1 MKKIINRKNAAAV
14 ACAAMM
20 ICAAGAVPDSVL
32 SVSMPVQAAEA
43 AVQTS
48 LPQVTG
54 LTSKTP
60 DISSIRL
67 SWNAVNGADGYSVGM
82 RSKGQYPEIADVT
95 DTTYLVTG
103 LPAAT
108 RENFKVRAYKIVNGQ
123 KVYGDYSVNYNS
135 ATNPRPISGLK
146 AQTGN
151 TSVSLSWKKV
161 GCSNYRVFMLKNGKW
176 KQIAQTDTNS
186 YTVIGLDA
194 GSYKFKVRACKRD
207 DKGANH
213 YGKYSQEITAQAV
226 TVNKVTGL
234 TSKTPNTSS
243 IKLSWNAVSG
253 ADGYSVGMRSKGKY
267 PEIADVKGTTYTVK
281 GLPAATREN
290 FKVRAYKIVDG
301 VKIYSDYCEN
311 YNSATNP
318 RKVTGVK
325 ASDITASTL
334 DLNWKSVGCTSYKVF
349 IYTNGKWKNIASST
363 VNSCAI
369 NGMSYV
375 DGVLL
380 ANKTYSLPASYDPK
394 GLTKETSAAFKK
406 MQTAAY
412 KDGISLWVCSGYRSY
427 YDQKYLY
434 NMYCNRDGKAVA
446 DKYSARPGYSDH
458 QTGMAIDV
466 NNASDS
472 FGGTREA
479 KWLANNCAKYGF
491 IIRYPKGK
499 EAYTGYQYE
508 PWHIRYV
515 GTPLAQ
521 NITNSGL
528 SLEEYFGITSQYKD

>member
-1 MKKIINRKNAAAV
+1 
-14 ACAAMM
+14 
-20 ICAAGAVPDSVL
+20 
-32 SVSMPVQAAEA
+32 
-43 AVQTS
+43 
-48 LPQVTG
+48 
-54 LTSKTP
+54 
-60 DISSIRL
+60 
-67 SWNAVNGADGYSVGM
+67 
-82 RSKGQYPEIADVT
+82 
-95 DTTYLVTG
+95 
-103 LPAAT
+103 
-108 RENFKVRAYKIVNGQ
+108 
-123 KVYGDYSVNYNS
+123 
-135 ATNPRPISGLK
+135 
-146 AQTGN
+146 
-151 TSVSLSWKKV
+151 
-161 GCSNYRVFMLKNGKW
+161 
-176 KQIAQTDTNS
+176 
-186 YTVIGLDA
+186 
-194 GSYKFKVRACKRD
+194 
-207 DKGANH
+207 
-213 YGKYSQEITAQAV
+213 
-226 TVNKVTGL
+226 
-234 TSKTPNTSS
+234 
-243 IKLSWNAVSG
+243 
-253 ADGYSVGMRSKGKY
+253 
-267 PEIADVKGTTYTVK
+267 
-281 GLPAATREN
+281 
-290 FKVRAYKIVDG
+290 
-301 VKIYSDYCEN
+301 
-311 YNSATNP
+311 
-318 RKVTGVK
+318 
-325 ASDITASTL
+325 
-334 DLNWKSVGCTSYKVF
+334 
-349 IYTNGKWKNIASST
+349 
-363 VNSCAI
+363 
-369 NGMSYV
+369 MSYV

-434 NMYCNRDGKAVA
+434 NMYCNRDGKAAA

>member
-1 MKKIINRKNAAAV
+1 
-14 ACAAMM
+14 
-20 ICAAGAVPDSVL
+20 
-32 SVSMPVQAAEA
+32 
-43 AVQTS
+43 
-48 LPQVTG
+48 
-54 LTSKTP
+54 
-60 DISSIRL
+60 
-67 SWNAVNGADGYSVGM
+67 
-82 RSKGQYPEIADVT
+82 
-95 DTTYLVTG
+95 
-103 LPAAT
+103 
-108 RENFKVRAYKIVNGQ
+108 
-123 KVYGDYSVNYNS
+123 
-135 ATNPRPISGLK
+135 
-146 AQTGN
+146 
-151 TSVSLSWKKV
+151 
-161 GCSNYRVFMLKNGKW
+161 
-176 KQIAQTDTNS
+176 
-186 YTVIGLDA
+186 
-194 GSYKFKVRACKRD
+194 
-207 DKGANH
+207 
-213 YGKYSQEITAQAV
+213 
-226 TVNKVTGL
+226 
-234 TSKTPNTSS
+234 
-243 IKLSWNAVSG
+243 
-253 ADGYSVGMRSKGKY
+253 MRSKGKY

-363 VNSCAI
+363 VNSCAINGLYAKTTYRFKVRACKTDDKGSNHYGAYSEEITVKTPDHTVEVI

>member
-67 SWNAVNGADGYSVGM
+67 GWNAVNGADGYSVGM

-151 TSVSLSWKKV
+151 ASVSLSWKKV

-186 YTVIGLDA
+186 YTVKGLDA

-213 YGKYSQEITAQAV
+213 YGKYSQEITV
-226 TVNKVTGL
+226 
-234 TSKTPNTSS
+234 KTP
-243 IKLSWNAVSG
+243 
-253 ADGYSVGMRSKGKY
+253 DH
-267 PEIADVKGTTYTVK
+267 TV
-281 GLPAATREN
+281 E
-290 FKVRAYKIVDG
+290 V
-301 VKIYSDYCEN
+301 
-311 YNSATNP
+311 
-318 RKVTGVK
+318 
-325 ASDITASTL
+325 
-334 DLNWKSVGCTSYKVF
+334 
-349 IYTNGKWKNIASST
+349 
-363 VNSCAI
+363 I

-434 NMYCNRDGKAVA
+434 DMYCNRDGKAAA

-472 FGGTREA
+472 FDGTREA

>member
-43 AVQTS
+43 VEQTS

-67 SWNAVNGADGYSVGM
+67 SWNAVSGADGYSIGM

-194 GSYKFKVRACKRD
+194 GSYKFKVRACKTD
-207 DKGANH
+207 DKGSNH
-213 YGKYSQEITAQAV
+213 YGAYSEEITV
-226 TVNKVTGL
+226 
-234 TSKTPNTSS
+234 KTP
-243 IKLSWNAVSG
+243 
-253 ADGYSVGMRSKGKY
+253 DH
-267 PEIADVKGTTYTVK
+267 TV
-281 GLPAATREN
+281 E
-290 FKVRAYKIVDG
+290 V
-301 VKIYSDYCEN
+301 
-311 YNSATNP
+311 
-318 RKVTGVK
+318 
-325 ASDITASTL
+325 
-334 DLNWKSVGCTSYKVF
+334 
-349 IYTNGKWKNIASST
+349 
-363 VNSCAI
+363 I

>member
-43 AVQTS
+43 VEQTS

-67 SWNAVNGADGYSVGM
+67 SWNAVSGADGYSVGM

-151 TSVSLSWKKV
+151 ASVSLSWKNV

-176 KQIAQTDTNS
+176 TQIAQTDTNS
-186 YTVIGLDA
+186 
-194 GSYKFKVRACKRD
+194 
-207 DKGANH
+207 
-213 YGKYSQEITAQAV
+213 
-226 TVNKVTGL
+226 
-234 TSKTPNTSS
+234 
-243 IKLSWNAVSG
+243 
-253 ADGYSVGMRSKGKY
+253 
-267 PEIADVKGTTYTVK
+267 YTVK

-369 NGMSYV
+369 NGLYAKTTYRFKVRACKTDDKGSNHYGAYSEEITVKTPDHTVEVINGMSYV

-434 NMYCNRDGKAVA
+434 DMYCNRDGKAAA

>member
-1 MKKIINRKNAAAV
+1 M
-14 ACAAMM
+14 
-20 ICAAGAVPDSVL
+20 
-32 SVSMPVQAAEA
+32 
-43 AVQTS
+43 
-48 LPQVTG
+48 
-54 LTSKTP
+54 
-60 DISSIRL
+60 
-67 SWNAVNGADGYSVGM
+67 NGADGYSVGM

-151 TSVSLSWKKV
+151 ASVSLSWKKV
-161 GCSNYRVFMLKNGKW
+161 GCSNYRVFMLENGKW

-369 NGMSYV
+369 NGLYAKTTYRFKVRACKTDDKGSNHYGAYSEEITVKTPDHTVEVINGMSYV

-434 NMYCNRDGKAVA
+434 DMYCNRDGKAAA

>member
-1 MKKIINRKNAAAV
+1 
-14 ACAAMM
+14 
-20 ICAAGAVPDSVL
+20 
-32 SVSMPVQAAEA
+32 
-43 AVQTS
+43 
-48 LPQVTG
+48 
-54 LTSKTP
+54 
-60 DISSIRL
+60 
-67 SWNAVNGADGYSVGM
+67 
-82 RSKGQYPEIADVT
+82 
-95 DTTYLVTG
+95 
-103 LPAAT
+103 
-108 RENFKVRAYKIVNGQ
+108 
-123 KVYGDYSVNYNS
+123 
-135 ATNPRPISGLK
+135 
-146 AQTGN
+146 
-151 TSVSLSWKKV
+151 
-161 GCSNYRVFMLKNGKW
+161 MLKNGKW

-226 TVNKVTGL
+226 MVNKVTGL

-369 NGMSYV
+369 NGLYAKTTYRFKVRACKTDDKGSNHYGAYSEEITVKTPDHTVEVINGMSFV

-434 NMYCNRDGKAVA
+434 DMYCNRDGKAAA